1 MVHAHNPFED
11 NFLLGQSALDK
22 GDAELAT
29 RYWRICADHLPNDLP
44 ICRQLAHAFRAIG
57 QLGKAASLVE
67 TTRQTVGNHPL
78 LTADE
83 ASIALDQGQAAL
95 AAQIFCQLADQCESQ
110 GLPLEHRLSFL
121 SNALMALEY
130 TDQQNPDQKKELAQR
145 WGQLATQWA
154 TQLVESAQIPAWA
167 AKPDSASPIR
177 VGFLSGDLCDH
188 PVGFLLLPLLQH
200 RNPDLWTPY
209 VYDNGS
215 RQDNTHR
222 QLKTVTPVEQWR
234 SVGDLGDAA
243 AMRILLADHLDVL
256 IDLSGHTGK
265 TRLRLMAH
273 RLAQKQISWLGYS
286 GTTGLATIDGFILD
300 SVLAKDAADQFC
312 EPILRLNPSRF
323 CFRPPFA
330 PPLQPPPY
338 LKNGFITFGCFNNTA
353 KYSPELMAA
362 WVQILQQTP
371 GSHLILK
378 WRTFADPHFRR
389 QTLAHFTRQGISA
402 DRIELRDFSTHRQM
416 LDEYNDIDI
425 ALDTHPF
432 NGGYTSL
439 EALWMGLPLI
449 TLAGDTPIARQSA
462 SFLIALGMTDWIS
475 ASFDDYERI
484 ARLLAAQPQALT
496 ETRSN
501 LRFKIIESPLYDADG
516 FSKAFES
523 LLF

>member
-29 RYWRICADHLPNDLP
+29 RYWRICADHLPNDLHASRRL
-44 ICRQLAHAFRAIG
+44 IHAFRGIG
-57 QLGKAASLVE
+57 QLGDALSLLQAS
-67 TTRQTVGNHPL
+67 RQRLGNHL
-78 LTADE
+78 HVMADE

-145 WGQLATQWA
+145 WGHLATEWA
-154 TQLVESAQIPAWA
+154 TQLVANAQIPAWA

-200 RNPDLWTPY
+200 RQPDTWTPY
-209 VYDNGS
+209 IYDNRS

-222 QLKTVTPVEQWR
+222 QLQTATPAGQWR
-234 SVGDLGDAA
+234 CIGDLNDAD
-243 AMRILLADHLDVL
+243 AMRAVLADQLDVL

-273 RLAQKQISWLGYS
+273 RLAPKQFSWLGYS
-286 GTTGLATIDGFILD
+286 GTTGLTSIDGVILD
-300 SVLAKDAADQFC
+300 DTLANNAQPQFC

-338 LKNGFITFGCFNNTA
+338 LKKGFITFGCFNNTA

-371 GSHLILK
+371 DSHLILK
-378 WRTFADPHFRR
+378 WRTFADPHFKR

-402 DRIELRDFSTHRQM
+402 DRIELRGFSTHRQM

-439 EALWMGLPLI
+439 EAVWMGLPLI
-449 TLAGDTPIARQSA
+449 TLAGETPIARQSA
-462 SFLIALGMTDWIS
+462 SFLIALGMTDWVS
-475 ASFDDYERI
+475 ASFDDYKRI

-516 FSKAFES
+516 FSKAFEP

>member
-1 MVHAHNPFED
+1 MVHAHNPFQD

-29 RYWRICADHLPNDLP
+29 RYWRVCADHLPNDLHASRRL
-44 ICRQLAHAFRAIG
+44 IHAFRGIG
-57 QLGKAASLVE
+57 QLGEASSLLQAS
-67 TTRQTVGNHPL
+67 RHRLGNHPNL
-78 LTADE
+78 LADE

-95 AAQIFCQLADQCESQ
+95 AAQIFCQLAEQYGPE

-130 TDQQNPDQKKELAQR
+130 TDQQTPDQKKSLAQR

-167 AKPDSASPIR
+167 AKPDSATPIR

-188 PVGFLLLPLLQH
+188 PVGFLLLPILQH
-200 RNPDLWTPY
+200 RNSALWTPY
-209 VYDNGS
+209 IYDNAS

-222 QLKTVTPVEQWR
+222 QLQTATPVGQWR
-234 SVGDLGDAA
+234 PIGDLEDAD
-243 AMRILLADHLDVL
+243 AMRTLLADHLDVL

-265 TRLRLMAH
+265 TRLRLLAH
-273 RLAQKQISWLGYS
+273 RLAQKQLSWLGYS
-286 GTTGLATIDGFILD
+286 GTTGLATIDGVILD

-353 KYSPELMAA
+353 KYNDAVLNT

-371 GSHLILK
+371 DSHLILK
-378 WRTFADPHFRR
+378 WRTFADPHFKR

-402 DRIELRDFSTHRQM
+402 DRIELRGFSTHRQM

-449 TLAGDTPIARQSA
+449 TLAGETPISRQTA
-462 SFLIALGMTDWIS
+462 SFLDMLGYPDWV
-475 ASFDDYERI
+475 ANFPQQYVQ
-484 ARLLAAQPQALT
+484 LAT
-496 ETRSN
+496 ELINNPEQLAVIRQK
-501 LRFKIIESPLYDADG
+501 LRFQMMDSALYNAEPYAQ
-516 FSKAFES
+516 SFEQ
-523 LLF
+523 LIV